1 MVSVTQFISSIE
13 NWSDADR
20 RHKRFGMRKILLIL
34 LIIGMCGGCTVLD
47 FSCSTGEYGPRARVV
62 FGVGSALS
70 DQTLEDLSRLCSAEV
85 E

>member
-1 MVSVTQFISSIE
+1 MK
-13 NWSDADR
+13 W
-20 RHKRFGMRKILLIL
+20 ILLLL
-34 LIIGMCGGCTVLD
+34 LICVSWGCTVLD

-85 E
+85 EDDA